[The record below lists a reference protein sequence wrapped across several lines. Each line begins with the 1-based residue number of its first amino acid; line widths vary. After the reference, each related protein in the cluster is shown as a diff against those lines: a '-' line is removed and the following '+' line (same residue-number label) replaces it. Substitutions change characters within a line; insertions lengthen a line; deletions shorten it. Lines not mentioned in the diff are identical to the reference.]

1 VLVELGVVQ
10 QRYDAVKEVLDG
22 EGTVTEVAERYG
34 VTRQSL
40 HNWIRR
46 YRERGMAGL
55 VDRSKRPRSCPHRT
69 PARAELKVTELRRE
83 HPRWGPR
90 RLAYELA
97 RKGADPV
104 PSRSSIYRILVRS
117 GLVEPR
123 ARRRKRSD
131 YIRWERARPMELWQL
146 DVMEVRLADG
156 TGVKILTG
164 LDDHSRFCVV
174 AHAIPRATARPVCEA
189 FAQALRAYGVPQA
202 VLSDNGRVFTGRH
215 AKTRHEVL
223 FDRICRENG
232 IRHLL
237 TAVRSPTTTGKIE
250 RFHRTLRDELFST
263 RSFSSVA
270 EVQRALD
277 GYVAAYNT
285 LRPHQALGMAVPIE
299 RFSLA
304 GPQAAPLTGALE
316 EGEVIEEGQRNDHI
330 RRVDINGRIHFAG
343 ARYYAGSGLA
353 RDSVTVRVVDDE
365 VRIHYRGDLLRSY
378 QRRHPKEKEGV
389 IYSHHRRQS
398 NRSVP

>member
-1 VLVELGVVQ
+1 MLVELGVVE
-10 QRYDAVKEVLDG
+10 QRYDAVKEVLEG
-22 EGTVTEVAERYG
+22 QGTVTEVARRYG

-40 HNWIRR
+40 HNWLRR

-69 PARAELKVTELRRE
+69 PARSEIRVIELRRE

-131 YIRWERARPMELWQL
+131 YVRWERARPMELWQL
-146 DVMEVRLADG
+146 DVMEARLADRSA
-156 TGVKILTG
+156 VKILTG
-164 LDDHSRFCVV
+164 VDDHSRFCVL
-174 AHAIPRATARPVCEA
+174 AHAMPRATARPVCEA

-250 RFHRTLRDELFST
+250 RFHPTLRDELLST
-263 RSFSSVA
+263 RSFSSLA

-277 GYVAAYNT
+277 HYVAAYNT
-285 LRPHQALGMAVPIE
+285 LRPHQALGMATPIE

-304 GPQAAPLTGALE
+304 GPHAAPLTGALE
-316 EGEVIEEGQRNDHI
+316 GEVIEDALPSEHI
-330 RRVDINGRIHFAG
+330 RRVDGNGRIHFAG
-343 ARYYAGSGLA
+343 ARYYAGHGLA
-353 RDSVTVRVVDDE
+353 RDSVTVRIVDDQI
-365 VRIHYRGDLLRSY
+365 RIYYRGSLIRSHE
-378 QRRHPKEKEGV
+378 RRHPKEKEEV
-389 IYSHHRRQS
+389 IWSHHRQQK
-398 NRSVP
+398 NRSVL